1 MRALW
6 LLALAGCYGVD
17 AIEGTWEPVETIVGQ
32 LAPELGPAPLP
43 LAPPSDNVL
52 RVASWN
58 VFRAP
63 DPALLAAEFHAS
75 AELSRADVIV
85 LQELEVHD
93 GEDGTRARRLAEAIG
108 MTWVYAPA
116 RFEDGYLHGIAIA
129 SRYPI
134 VNARVMRLPE
144 GRAAFEDVNDRNALA
159 AEIDLG
165 TMTIT
170 VVDTHLDVQLGPID
184 RIRQLHPVAT
194 QVPDAVVLGGDFNT
208 NPWAWISGTVPLT
221 STEAIVGQDQATI
234 LDDYMTELG
243 FAVPIAPDQST
254 FNRVPLDHMRLDNVY
269 VRGYPVLQQGIATDV
284 AGSDHWPIW
293 VDLLVDPV
301 L

>member
-1 MRALW
+1 MRS
-6 LLALAGCYGVD
+6 LLLIVVATGCYGVD
-17 AIEGTWEPVETIVGQ
+17 EIDGTWEPVATITGQ
-32 LAPELGPAPLP
+32 LTVEIGPAPSL
-43 LAPPSDNVL
+43 LAAPTDGVL
-52 RVASWN
+52 RIASWN

-75 AELSRADVIV
+75 AELSRADVIL

-93 GEDGTRARRLAEAIG
+93 GEDGTRARRLAEALG

-116 RFEDGYLHGIAIA
+116 RFEDGYLHGIALA

-134 VNARVMRLPE
+134 VDARVMRLPE
-144 GRAAFEDVNDRNALA
+144 GRAAFEEVNDRNAIA

-165 TMTIT
+165 TTTIT
-170 VVDTHLDVQLGPID
+170 VANTHLDVQLGPID
-184 RIRQLHPVAT
+184 RIRQLHPCAT
-194 QVPDAVVLGGDFNT
+194 QIPEAVVLGGDFNT

-243 FAVPIAPDQST
+243 FVVPIAPDQST
-254 FNRVPLDHMRLDNVY
+254 FNRAPLDHMRLDNVY
-269 VRGYPVLQQGIATDV
+269 VRGYPVVRQGIATDV

-293 VDLLVDPV
+293 VDLMLQ
-301 L
+301 